1 MVLVCTSTR
10 GRASRSIVSVGVSL
24 CSLLFRVGFKV
35 KQYTRAEK
43 MFHDQMQ
50 IQPTLKKK
58 KKKKKLQHLKI
69 SFIYIFESLLYFDI
83 SLEDISVF
91 YCNNSTWKFN
101 ACLGWTPPPPFILPS
116 VIRHLATTDA
126 TATLT
131 ALWVCVSTVVL
142 WGKMPISACKH
153 DLDDNANMQMLKVF
167 KYYQCHHMLFF
178 HYIWR
183 PGSTWFDSVQLGFC
197 ISTITRL
204 PAWRCVLNGTAW
216 HGTARHGTAQNASE
230 AIPFEVSMLTFAN

>member
-10 GRASRSIVSVGVSL
+10 GRASRSKVSVGVSL

-83 SLEDISVF
+83 SLEDYLKIQCLF
-91 YCNNSTWKFN
+91 GLNS
-101 ACLGWTPPPPFILPS
+101 PPPFHIT
-116 VIRHLATTDA
+116 ICH
-126 TATLT
+126 TAS
-131 ALWVCVSTVVL
+131 CY
-142 WGKMPISACKH
+142 
-153 DLDDNANMQMLKVF
+153 N
-167 KYYQCHHMLFF
+167 
-178 HYIWR
+178 
-183 PGSTWFDSVQLGFC
+183 
-197 ISTITRL
+197 
-204 PAWRCVLNGTAW
+204 
-216 HGTARHGTAQNASE
+216 
-230 AIPFEVSMLTFAN
+230 